1 MQNSMVMFTFFVFSR
16 KYPVSDIVVQKIKI
30 DSLRWNLISRLIQI
44 CQIQWSVHFFRFW
57 PETPFLGKFG
67 PNWQYLQF
75 FLFPMRNAFFWKN
88 LVQNVKI
95 VSLKLNLLA
104 SLIRICRIQR
114 RCSLFLFS
122 IGNVFF
128 GANVVQNFKI
138 VGLKVNFSS

>member
-1 MQNSMVMFTFFVFSR
+1 MLFT
-16 KYPVSDIVVQKIKI
+16 
-30 DSLRWNLISRLIQI
+30 
-44 CQIQWSVHFFRFW
+44 FFRFW

-104 SLIRICRIQR
+104 SLMRICRIQR

-138 VGLKVNFSS
+138 VGLNVNFSSQCNSNIQNSLMLFTFLFSTGNTIYGQIWAKKLK